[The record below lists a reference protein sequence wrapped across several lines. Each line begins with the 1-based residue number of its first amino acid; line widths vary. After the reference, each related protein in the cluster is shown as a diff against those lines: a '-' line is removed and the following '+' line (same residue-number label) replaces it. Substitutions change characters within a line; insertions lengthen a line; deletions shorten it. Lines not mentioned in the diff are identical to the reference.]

1 LPIGVLASA
10 FVAVAMA
17 GAETGA
23 AKIAATP
30 SSEEPVQLVPAEGQP
45 ANTPQV
51 APATSQEA
59 ASVEP
64 QVAQSGEGE
73 AKDAQEEPDAF
84 PPETLTDRA
93 GVETLGDVV
102 RYAVLNHPAIKQ
114 SVAVKHGS
122 EFAVDEEYAGYL
134 PSVDLSAQAGWEH
147 TDSPGTRAA
156 GRKHGRGLWNSRSG
170 LAVDQPLFTGFQTV
184 ERVAAARHTVIGNT
198 RLISA
203 NAEDIAVGAVQ
214 SYLDVQRNREFVRIA
229 EKNVQVHLDI
239 LDKVKKRAA
248 RIGVR
253 SDVDQAD
260 GRVALANALLEERRQ
275 GLRDSES
282 QFQNFVGLFPGNLS
296 SDIDPRRIPELDLQT
311 IVNQSLAANPRV
323 LAIRSEI
330 RSNRAAARATDAP
343 FFPSLSLRL
352 DNGFGED
359 FGGTEGNEYSFGAMV
374 VFSYNLF
381 QGGADLAR
389 KRQAVEQ
396 VNAAVFEEKDLLRA
410 ITDEANR
417 AYSAFVGAKV
427 RLGVR
432 EAQLRSTQRVS
443 SAYEKQFETSRRTLL
458 DLLDSITEQFNAE
471 TSIADE
477 RSRFTFAYF
486 RTLAVMGSLLDE
498 LSVHIPQAQLSESSV
513 D

>member
-1 LPIGVLASA
+1 MSFNRMYLGEKTLRHERRKFRLSCLPIGALASA
-10 FVAVAMA
+10 FVAVAVA
-17 GAETGA
+17 GAEPGS
-23 AKIAATP
+23 AKIAAAP
-30 SSEEPVQLVPAEGQP
+30 SSEEPVQLVPAEAQP

-51 APATSQEA
+51 APATSQEAASQEA

-73 AKDAQEEPDAF
+73 AKDAQEEPEAF

-184 ERVAAARHTVIGNT
+184 ERVAAARHTVVGNT

-311 IVNQSLAANPRV
+311 IINQSLAANPRV

-330 RSNRAAARATDAP
+330 RSNRAAARRRVRPMRRSFRAYRSGSTTVSARISAVPKVMSIRSGPWSFSATTSSKVVPIWPANDKRWSRSMPP
-343 FFPSLSLRL
+343 FS
-352 DNGFGED
+352 
-359 FGGTEGNEYSFGAMV
+359 
-374 VFSYNLF
+374 
-381 QGGADLAR
+381 R
-389 KRQAVEQ
+389 KRICCA
-396 VNAAVFEEKDLLRA
+396 
-410 ITDEANR
+410 
-417 AYSAFVGAKV
+417 
-427 RLGVR
+427 
-432 EAQLRSTQRVS
+432 
-443 SAYEKQFETSRRTLL
+443 
-458 DLLDSITEQFNAE
+458 
-471 TSIADE
+471 
-477 RSRFTFAYF
+477 
-486 RTLAVMGSLLDE
+486 
-498 LSVHIPQAQLSESSV
+498 
-513 D
+513 